1 MPENQNIKT
10 PKITSSDLTVID
22 FFCGAGGFSEGFRQA
37 GFDIV
42 SGIDHW
48 QPAIDTFNHNF
59 GKSLKTKNI
68 LDFWDSLEDIESL
81 PNTDVIIGSP
91 PCVSFSNSNKSGKAD
106 KSLGVRLTECFL
118 RVVAVKKHQPNS
130 ILKAWY
136 MENVAN
142 SRRYLQP
149 TYTFHDLK
157 LSDWAK
163 KNRISPQKIAI
174 NLLENSEVVNSA
186 EYGSVQV
193 RKRVISGE
201 IISLGRLALPSK
213 INQSPKGTEG
223 LPYFKPLRV
232 VIDNLPNPFE
242 PKSNKSIKDP
252 LYDIEIPQDQLTDHF
267 YDTGVYE
274 CEWKS
279 SKYWKTN
286 HPYMGLMSFPESL
299 DKPSRTITATKIAT
313 SREAIL
319 YKSEYERIGNGEFRS
334 PTVRETASIMGF
346 PITYQFCGSEN
357 SKLRLVGNAVCPAV
371 SRGIALKISQTLN
384 IQVEFKP
391 LIVKEPNLEGIFNLN
406 TYSIKSFENP
416 PIKKQGAKFRRH
428 PFKGENM
435 TVAMMNHDIDGKQDK
450 KTPWKSIVFH
460 GTGEGFVSKEF
471 PIGVYKELE
480 PIIEKNFSD
489 GTRFI
494 KIMNNGFSEKIAGKR
509 LMQKMYEIQKSQD
522 NLLEPSLLIEELGRI
537 IQTFNIQNEWFDDS
551 EFLLFGKPKVPKKHL
566 YALYGINKIITEA
579 NLK

>member
-1 MPENQNIKT
+1 MISTN
-10 PKITSSDLTVID
+10 LTVID
-22 FFCGAGGFSEGFRQA
+22 FFCGAGGFSEGFRQT
-37 GFDIV
+37 GFNIV

-59 GKSLKTKNI
+59 GKTLKTKNI
-68 LDFWDSLEDIESL
+68 LDFWDSLEDIENL
-81 PNTDVIIGSP
+81 PDTDVIIGSP

-149 TYTFHDLK
+149 NYTFHDLK

-174 NLLENSEVVNSA
+174 NLLENSKIVNSA

-201 IISLGRLALPSK
+201 IISLGKLVLPVK
-213 INQSPKGTEG
+213 TNQSPKGVDK
-223 LPYFKPLRV
+223 LPFFKPLRV

-242 PKSNKSIKDP
+242 DKSNEFIKDP
-252 LYDIEIPQDQLTDHF
+252 LYGFEIPKSELTDHF

-274 CEWKS
+274 SEWKS

-319 YKSEYERIGNGEFRS
+319 YKSEYERVGNGEFRS

-346 PITYQFCGSEN
+346 PITYQFCGSES

-371 SRGIALKISQTLN
+371 SRGIAIEICKSLKINTN
-384 IQVEFKP
+384 NTPI
-391 LIVKEPNLEGIFNLN
+391 IVKDVNLEGIVNLN
-406 TYSIKSFENP
+406 TYTVKKFNNP
-416 PIKKQGAKFRRH
+416 PIKKEGAKFRRH

-435 TVAMMNHDIDGKQDK
+435 TVAMMNHDVEGKQDK
-450 KTPWKSIVFH
+450 KNPWKSIVFQ

-471 PIGVYKELE
+471 PIGIYKELE
-480 PIIEKNFSD
+480 SIIEKNFAD
-489 GTRFI
+489 GMQFM
-494 KIMNNGFSEKIAGKR
+494 KIINNGFTEKIADKR

-522 NLLEPSLLIEELGRI
+522 HFLEPSMLVEELGRI
-537 IQTFNIQNEWFDDS
+537 IQTFEVNNEWFHDS
-551 EFLLFGKPKVPKKHL
+551 TLSLLGKPKVPKKHL